1 MWHKYELRNL
11 HEHLMQFKDFHH
23 LDTQAI
29 VGQILE
35 PQNIVSFG
43 SSQKIQC
50 NNTSAFGGLF
60 SIYATRLF
68 RRAVKLKSDAIKIKY
83 LIKTI

>member
-1 MWHKYELRNL
+1 
-11 HEHLMQFKDFHH
+11 MQFKDFHH

-43 SSQKIQC
+43 SSQKFNVIILQLLADC
-50 NNTSAFGGLF
+50 LVYTQRDYFEEL
-60 SIYATRLF
+60 
-68 RRAVKLKSDAIKIKY
+68 
-83 LIKTI
+83 